1 MVWLTLPEVPVTVIV
16 EIPTGVPLVVLMV
29 NVEVPLPPVT
39 GEGVN
44 EQLAPVGNPEEQVR
58 LTSPLNPLAGVTVI
72 EEGVL
77 LPATTVAG
85 AVAASEKSCTARL
98 NVVV

>member
-29 NVEVPLPPVT
+29 NVEVPLAPVT

-44 EQLAPVGNPEEQVR
+44 EQLAPVGNPEQVR
-58 LTSPLNPLAGVTVI
+58 LMSPANPLAGVTVI
-72 EEGVL
+72 VEGVL
-77 LPATTVAG
+77 FPATTVAG
-85 AVAASEKSCTARL
+85 AVAASEKSSTARL